1 MDAETTALFLSL
13 RPRFAEMLLDG
24 RKTVEL
30 RRVRPNAQSG
40 SVVLLYATSPDRTL
54 VGRAE
59 IAEIE
64 VASLQDI
71 WDHHGGATGLNRAE
85 YDAYF
90 DGVDQAVAISLR
102 RIHRLAQPR
111 PLDDLRRRL
120 IGFRPPQSFRYLDS
134 LQVASLI

>member
-1 MDAETTALFLSL
+1 MDAEATALFLSL

-30 RRVRPNAQSG
+30 RRVRPNAESG

-64 VASLQDI
+64 VSSLQDI
-71 WDHHGGATGLNRAE
+71 WDRHGWATGLNRAE

-90 DGVDQAVAISLR
+90 DGVDQAVAIGLR
-102 RIHRLAQPR
+102 RICRLAQPR